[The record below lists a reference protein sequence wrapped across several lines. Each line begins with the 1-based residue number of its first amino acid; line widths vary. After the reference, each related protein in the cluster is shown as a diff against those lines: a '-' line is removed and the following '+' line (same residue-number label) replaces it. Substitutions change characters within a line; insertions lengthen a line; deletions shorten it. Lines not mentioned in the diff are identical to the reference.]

1 MARVYR
7 LPWPALG
14 QVHSALARRLGLA
27 ASPHRKLEVV
37 RRRVLVLPVGLESLG
52 PRGSRE
58 QSSLE
63 VGATRSP
70 LGRRSLPRPA
80 RPCCRIRAT
89 QNRSPTF
96 QLPKAQGASR
106 EQALGS
112 SGANGVR
119 PASGRRPAR
128 YPRAGLL

>member
-1 MARVYR
+1 MTRVYR

-37 RRRVLVLPVGLESLG
+37 RRRVLVLPFGLESLS
-52 PRGSRE
+52 PRDSRE

-80 RPCCRIRAT
+80 RPAAVYAPQRIEAQHSSCQKRKERHENKRSARA
-89 QNRSPTF
+89 
-96 QLPKAQGASR
+96 
-106 EQALGS
+106 
-112 SGANGVR
+112 
-119 PASGRRPAR
+119 
-128 YPRAGLL
+128 